1 MRPKS
6 VEMIETEQE
15 IEQNAHWQE
24 IRERAAIAAMHGYL
38 TAPIVEGINPN
49 PSREEIVEHSIALA
63 DELIKQLKN
72 KTI

>member
-38 TAPIVEGINPN
+38 TTPIVEGINPN
-49 PSREEIVEHSIALA
+49 PSKEEIVEHSIALA